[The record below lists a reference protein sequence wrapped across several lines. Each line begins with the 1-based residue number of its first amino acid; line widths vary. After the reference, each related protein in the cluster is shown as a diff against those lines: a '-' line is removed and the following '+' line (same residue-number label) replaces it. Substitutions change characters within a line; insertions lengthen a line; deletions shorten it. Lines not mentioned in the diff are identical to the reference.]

1 MASDNNLKLDALD
14 FQGIKTNF
22 KSYLQAQDQ
31 FRDYNFEGSGL
42 NVLLDLLAYNTYYNS
57 FYLNMVAA
65 EAFLPTA
72 QKRNSVVNLA
82 KSLNYTPRSVTSA
95 SISGTATV
103 TVTGSPTNVTI
114 PAYTSFT
121 GSVDGVSYNFL
132 NTTSVIITPVNG
144 VYSSAMSLKE
154 GRYINRRYTVNL
166 NDPDQ
171 RFLIPNKNV
180 DTATLTV
187 SVLNSFVDSTV
198 RTFSKVTSLVE
209 VASTTRVYY
218 IEEVEDEQYEI
229 KFGDGVFGVALDAGN
244 IVVLEY
250 LVSNG
255 SLANDIQTLTY
266 ADAIA
271 GVTSINFV
279 STDPATGGADRESI
293 NQIKF
298 NAPKAYE
305 AQNRVVTADDYKT
318 LMLQQA
324 TVDSCVVWG
333 GEDNDPPTY
342 GKVFIAVKPK
352 VGDVLTAT
360 EKLNLINSVI
370 NPKKILTVTSEIVDP
385 EYTYIIIDATVK
397 YLSDSTIM
405 SPAEIKQLVINTIK
419 TYNTD
424 EINQFS
430 KYFRYSKLSRLI
442 DTTERSILSN
452 VMSARMRKEVD
463 VQLGV
468 STRYEISFSNAIDNA
483 TNGRPTTSAYGVGN
497 KLTSNAFS
505 YGGYANCFLE
515 DNNGLIRIYRVL
527 GLDNIAVSI
536 NAGTI
541 NYTTGKI
548 VLTNFAPTAF
558 NDGSTTLKVTAVPQ
572 DKDILPLRSQI
583 ISIRDADI
591 SVTMLDDKS
600 ISLVNR

>member
-65 EAFLPTA
+65 ESFLTTA

-95 SISGTATV
+95 SISGTATL
-103 TVTGSPTNVTI
+103 TVTGAPTSVTI
-114 PAYTSFT
+114 PAYTSFRGT
-121 GSVDGVSYNFL
+121 VDGKAFNFL
-132 NTTSVIITPVNG
+132 NTSSVIITPLAG
-144 VYSSAMSLKE
+144 VYSATMTLKE
-154 GRYINRRYTVNL
+154 GRYINRRYSVNL
-166 NDPDQ
+166 NDSDQ
-171 RFLIPNKNV
+171 RFLIPNKDV
-180 DTATLTV
+180 DTSTLTV
-187 SVLNSFVDSTV
+187 SVLNSSVDSTT
-198 RTFSKVTSLVE
+198 RTFSKVESLVE

-218 IEEVEDEQYEI
+218 IEEVEDGQFEI

-255 SLANDIQTLTY
+255 TGANDIQTLTY
-266 ADAIA
+266 ADAIS
-271 GVTSINFV
+271 GVTSISFA
-279 STDPATGGADRESI
+279 STSPATGGADRETI

-318 LMLQQA
+318 LMLQQS
-324 TVDSCVVWG
+324 TVESCVVWG

-342 GKVFIAVKPK
+342 GKVFIAVKPT

-370 NPKKILTVTSEIVDP
+370 NPKKVLTVSTELVDP
-385 EYTYIIIDATVK
+385 EYTYIIIDVIVK
-397 YLSDSTIM
+397 YLSDSTIL
-405 SPAEIKQLVINTIK
+405 SAAEIQQFVIDTIK

-452 VMSARMRKEVD
+452 VMSARMRKEID
-463 VQLGV
+463 VQLGAG
-468 STRYEISFSNAIDNA
+468 TRYEISFSNAIDNA
-483 TNGRPTTSAYGVGN
+483 TNGRPTTHPYGVGN
-497 KLTSNAFS
+497 KITSNAFTL
-505 YGGYANCFLE
+505 GGFSNCFLE
-515 DNNGLIRIYRVL
+515 DNNGVIRIYRVL
-527 GLDNIAVSI
+527 GIENIGVSI
-536 NAGTI
+536 NAGSI

-548 VLTNFAPTAF
+548 ILTSFAPTAF
-558 NDGSTTLKVTAVPQ
+558 NDGSTTLKITAVPQ

-591 SVTMLDDKS
+591 TVTMLDDKS

>member
-57 FYLNMVAA
+57 FYLNMVSA

-103 TVTGSPTNVTI
+103 TVTGSPTSVTI

-132 NTTSVIITPVNG
+132 NTTSVIITPASG
-144 VYSSAMSLKE
+144 VYSSAISLKE

-218 IEEVEDEQYEI
+218 LEEVEDEQYEI

-255 SLANDIQTLTY
+255 SSANDIQTLTY
-266 ADAIA
+266 ADAIS
-271 GVTSINFV
+271 GVTAINFV
-279 STDPATGGADRESI
+279 SSDPATGGADRETV

-333 GEDNDPPTY
+333 GEDNDPPTF
-342 GKVFIAVKPK
+342 GKVFIAVKPTT
-352 VGDVLTAT
+352 GDVLTAT

-370 NPKKILTVTSEIVDP
+370 KPKKVLTISTEIVDP
-385 EYTYIIIDATVK
+385 EYTYIIVDVTVK
-397 YLSDSTIM
+397 YQSDTTILSS
-405 SPAEIKQLVINTIK
+405 AEIKQLVIDTIK
-419 TYNTD
+419 LYNLN

-442 DTTERSILSN
+442 DVSERSILSS
-452 VMSARMRKEVD
+452 VTTAQMRKELD
-463 VQLGV
+463 IQLGV
-468 STRYEISFSNAIDNA
+468 GTRYEIGFSNRIDNA
-483 TNGRPTTSAYGVGN
+483 TNGRPSTHPNGVGN
-497 KLTSNAFS
+497 KITSNSFTFGGFS
-505 YGGYANCFLE
+505 NCFLE
-515 DNNGLIRIYRVL
+515 DNNGIIRIYRVL
-527 GLDNIAVSI
+527 GIENIAVSN

-541 NYTTGKI
+541 DYATGKI
-548 VLTNFAPTAF
+548 VLTNFAPTSF
-558 NDGSTTLKVTAVPQ
+558 NDGSTTLKITAAPQ
-572 DKDILPLRSQI
+572 DKDILPLRGQI
-583 ISIRDADI
+583 ITIRDADI
-591 SVTMLDDKS
+591 SVTMIDDKL
-600 ISLVNR
+600 ISLVSR

>member
-65 EAFLPTA
+65 ESFLATA

-95 SISGTATV
+95 SISGTATL
-103 TVTGSPTNVTI
+103 TVTGSPTSITI

-121 GSVDGVSYNFL
+121 GTVDGKAFNFL
-132 NTTSVIITPVNG
+132 NTSSVIVAPTSG
-144 VYSSAMSLKE
+144 VYSATMSLKG
-154 GRYINRRYTVNL
+154 GRYINRRYSVNL
-166 NDPDQ
+166 NDSDQ
-171 RFLIPNKNV
+171 RFLIPNKDV
-180 DTATLTV
+180 DTSTLTV
-187 SVLNSFVDSTV
+187 SVLNSSVDSTT
-198 RTFSKVTSLVE
+198 RTFSKVESLVE

-218 IEEVEDEQYEI
+218 IEEVEDGQFEI

-244 IVVLEY
+244 IVIFEY

-255 SLANDIQTLTY
+255 SSANDIESLTY
-266 ADAIA
+266 TDAINN
-271 GVTSINFV
+271 VTSITFV
-279 STDPATGGADRESI
+279 ASDPAAGGSDRETV

-333 GEDNDPPTY
+333 GEDNDPPTF
-342 GKVFIAVKPK
+342 GKVFIAVKPTT
-352 VGDVLTAT
+352 GDVLTAT

-370 NPKKILTVTSEIVDP
+370 KPKKVLTISTEIVDP
-385 EYTYIIIDATVK
+385 EYIFIIVDAIVK
-397 YLSDSTIM
+397 YQSDTTILSS
-405 SPAEIKQLVINTIK
+405 AEIKQLVIDTIK

-442 DTTERSILSN
+442 DVSERSILSS
-452 VMSARMRKEVD
+452 VTTAQMRKELD

-468 STRYEISFSNAIDNA
+468 GTRYEISFSNRIDNA
-483 TNGRPTTSAYGVGN
+483 TNGRPVTHPNGVGN
-497 KLTSNAFS
+497 KISSNAFTFS
-505 YGGYANCFLE
+505 GFSNCFLE
-515 DNNGLIRIYRVL
+515 DNNGIIRIYRVF
-527 GLDNIAVSI
+527 GIENIAVSN

-541 NYTTGKI
+541 DYDTGKI
-548 VLTNFAPTAF
+548 ILTNFAPTAF
-558 NDGSTTLKVTAVPQ
+558 NDGSTTLKITATPQ
-572 DKDILPLRSQI
+572 DKDILPLRGQI
-583 ISIRDADI
+583 IAIRDADI
-591 SVTMLDDKS
+591 SVTMIDDKS
-600 ISLVNR
+600 ISLVSR

>member
-103 TVTGSPTNVTI
+103 TVTGSPTSVTI

-132 NTTSVIITPVNG
+132 NTTSVIITPSSG

-218 IEEVEDEQYEI
+218 LEEVEDEQYEI

-255 SLANDIQTLTY
+255 SSANDIQTLTY
-266 ADAIA
+266 ADAIS
-271 GVTSINFV
+271 GVTAINFV
-279 STDPATGGADRESI
+279 SSDPATGGADRETV

-333 GEDNDPPTY
+333 GEDNDPPTF
-342 GKVFIAVKPK
+342 GKVFIAVKPTT
-352 VGDVLTAT
+352 GDVLTAT
-360 EKLNLINSVI
+360 EKLNLINSVVK
-370 NPKKILTVTSEIVDP
+370 PKKVLTISTEIVDP
-385 EYTYIIIDATVK
+385 EYIFIIVNAIVK
-397 YLSDSTIM
+397 YQSDTTILSA
-405 SPAEIKQLVINTIK
+405 AEIKQLVIDTIK
-419 TYNTD
+419 SYNLN

-442 DTTERSILSN
+442 DVTERSILSS
-452 VMSARMRKEVD
+452 VTTAQMRKEVD
-463 VQLGV
+463 IQLGV
-468 STRYEISFSNAIDNA
+468 GTRYEVAFSNPIDNA
-483 TNGRPTTSAYGVGN
+483 TNGRPSTHPNGVGN
-497 KLTSNAFS
+497 KITSNSFTFGGFS
-505 YGGYANCFLE
+505 NCFLE
-515 DNNGLIRIYRVL
+515 DNNGIIRIYRVL
-527 GLDNIAVSI
+527 GIENIAVSN

-541 NYTTGKI
+541 DYATGKI
-548 VLTNFAPTAF
+548 ILTNFAPTSF
-558 NDGSTTLKVTAVPQ
+558 NDGSTTLKITAAPQ
-572 DKDILPLRSQI
+572 DKDILPLRGQI
-583 ISIRDADI
+583 ITIRDADI
-591 SVTMLDDKS
+591 SVTMIDDKS
-600 ISLVNR
+600 ISLVSR

>member
-82 KSLNYTPRSVTSA
+82 KSLNYTPRSITSA
-95 SISGTATV
+95 SISGTATA

-121 GSVDGVSYNFL
+121 GSVDGVTYNFL
-132 NTTSVIITPVNG
+132 NTTSVIITPVSG

-187 SVLNSFVDSTV
+187 SVLNSSTDSTV

-229 KFGDGVFGVALDAGN
+229 KFGDDVFGVALDAGN

-250 LVSNG
+250 IVSNG
-255 SLANDIQTLTY
+255 TLANDIQTLTY

-271 GVTSINFV
+271 GVTGITFV
-279 STDPATGGADRESI
+279 STDPAAGGADRESI

-298 NAPKAYE
+298 NAPKSYE

-342 GKVFIAVKPK
+342 GRVFIAVKPK

-452 VMSARMRKEVD
+452 VMSAQMRKEVD

-468 STRYEISFSNAIDNA
+468 GARYEISFSNAIDNA

-497 KLTSNAFS
+497 KLTSNAFTL
-505 YGGYANCFLE
+505 GGFSNCFLE
-515 DNNGLIRIYRVL
+515 DNNGVIRIYRVS

-536 NAGTI
+536 NVGTI

-548 VLTNFAPTAF
+548 ILTNFAPTAF

-583 ISIRDADI
+583 ISIRDDDI

>member
-132 NTTSVIITPVNG
+132 NTTSVIITPSSG

-229 KFGDGVFGVALDAGN
+229 KFGDGIFGVALDAGN

-266 ADAIA
+266 ADAIS

-452 VMSARMRKEVD
+452 VMSARMRKEID

-497 KLTSNAFS
+497 KLTSNAFTF
-505 YGGYANCFLE
+505 GGYSNCFLE

>member
-82 KSLNYTPRSVTSA
+82 KSLNYTPRSITSA

-132 NTTSVIITPVNG
+132 NTTSVIITPVSG

-229 KFGDGVFGVALDAGN
+229 KFGDGIFGVALDAGN

-266 ADAIA
+266 ADAIS

-279 STDPATGGADRESI
+279 SSDPATGGADRESI

-527 GLDNIAVSI
+527 GLENIAVSI

>member
-31 FRDYNFEGSGL
+31 FRDYNFEGAGL

-132 NTTSVIITPVNG
+132 NTTSVIITPVSG

-229 KFGDGVFGVALDAGN
+229 KFGDGVFGVALEAGN

-266 ADAIA
+266 ADAIS

-279 STDPATGGADRESI
+279 SSDPATGGADRESI

-452 VMSARMRKEVD
+452 VMSARMRKEID

>member
-95 SISGTATV
+95 TISGTATL
-103 TVTGSPTNVTI
+103 TLTSSPVSITI

-121 GSVDGVSYNFL
+121 GSVDGITHNFL
-132 NTTSVIITPVNG
+132 NTSSVIIAPASG
-144 VYSSAMSLKE
+144 VYSATMTLRE

-166 NDPDQ
+166 NDSDQ
-171 RFLIPNKNV
+171 RFLIPNTTV
-180 DTATLTV
+180 DTSTLTV
-187 SVLNSFVDSTV
+187 SVLNSSVDSTT
-198 RTFSKVTSLVE
+198 RTFSKVTNLVE
-209 VASTTRVYY
+209 VTTTTRVYY
-218 IEEVEDEQYEI
+218 IEEAEDGQFEI

-255 SLANDIQTLTY
+255 ASANDIETLTY

-271 GVTSINFV
+271 GVTTIDFV
-279 STDPATGGADRESI
+279 ATDPAAGGADRETI
-293 NQIKF
+293 NKIKF
-298 NAPKAYE
+298 NAPKSYE
-305 AQNRVVTADDYKT
+305 AQNRAVTADDYKT
-318 LMLQQA
+318 LMLQQS
-324 TVDSCVVWG
+324 TVDSCIVWG

-342 GKVFIAVKPK
+342 GKVFIAVKPTT
-352 VGDVLTAT
+352 GDVLTAT
-360 EKLNLINSVI
+360 EKLNLINSII
-370 NPKKILTVTSEIVDP
+370 NPKKVLTISTEIVDP
-385 EYTYIIIDATVK
+385 EYTYIIVDVAVKYDSDATI
-397 YLSDSTIM
+397 STA
-405 SPAEIKQLVINTIK
+405 AEIEQLVIDTIE

-442 DTTERSILSN
+442 DVSERSILSS
-452 VMSARMRKEVD
+452 VTTAQMRKELD

-468 STRYEISFSNAIDNA
+468 GTRYEIGFSNRIDNA
-483 TNGRPTTSAYGVGN
+483 TNGRPATHPNGVGN
-497 KLTSNAFS
+497 KVTSNAFTF
-505 YGGYANCFLE
+505 GGFSNCFLE
-515 DNNGLIRIYRVL
+515 DNNGIIRIYRVS
-527 GLDNIAVSI
+527 GIENITVSN

-541 NYTTGKI
+541 DYTTGKI
-548 VLTNFAPTAF
+548 VLTSFAPTAF
-558 NDGSTTLKVTAVPQ
+558 NDGGTTLKMTAVPQ
-572 DKDILPLRSQI
+572 DKDILPLRGQI
-583 ISIRDADI
+583 ITIRDADI
-591 SVTMLDDKS
+591 SVTMVDDKS
-600 ISLVNR
+600 ISLVSR

>member
-1 MASDNNLKLDALD
+1 MASDNNLKIDALD

-95 SISGTATV
+95 SISGTATL
-103 TVTGSPTNVTI
+103 TVTGAPANVTI

-121 GSVDGVSYNFL
+121 GSVDGTTYNFL
-132 NTTSVIITPVNG
+132 NTSSVIVTPSGG

-180 DTATLTV
+180 DTSTLTV
-187 SVLNSFVDSTV
+187 SVLNSSSDSTV

-218 IEEVEDEQYEI
+218 IEEVEDGQYEI
-229 KFGDGVFGVALDAGN
+229 KFGDDVFGVALDAGN

-255 SLANDIQTLTY
+255 ASANDIETLTY

-271 GVTSINFV
+271 GVTVINFV
-279 STDPATGGADRESI
+279 STDPATGGSDRESI

-370 NPKKILTVTSEIVDP
+370 NPKKILTITTEIVDP
-385 EYTYIIIDATVK
+385 EYTYIIIEATVK
-397 YLSDSTIM
+397 YQSDATILSV
-405 SPAEIKQLVINTIK
+405 AEIKQLVINTIK

-442 DTTERSILSN
+442 DTTERSVLSN
-452 VMSARMRKEVD
+452 VMSARMRKEID

-468 STRYEISFSNAIDNA
+468 GTRYEISFSNAIDNA

-497 KLTSNAFS
+497 KITSNAFTF
-505 YGGYANCFLE
+505 GGYSNCFLE

-527 GLDNIAVSI
+527 GLENIAVSI

-558 NDGSTTLKVTAVPQ
+558 NDGSTTLKITAVPQ

-591 SVTMLDDKS
+591 SVTMVDDKS

>member
-1 MASDNNLKLDALD
+1 MASDNNLKIDALD

-95 SISGTATV
+95 SISGTATL

-121 GSVDGVSYNFL
+121 GSVDGVTYNFL
-132 NTTSVIITPVNG
+132 NTTPVIITPVSG

-180 DTATLTV
+180 DTSTLTV
-187 SVLNSFVDSTV
+187 SVLNSSTDSTV

-218 IEEVEDEQYEI
+218 IEEVEDGQYEL

-255 SLANDIQTLTY
+255 TSANDIQTLTY

-271 GVTSINFV
+271 GVTTISFV
-279 STDPATGGADRESI
+279 STDPAAGGADRESI

-405 SPAEIKQLVINTIK
+405 SAAEIKQLVIDTIK

-497 KLTSNAFS
+497 KLTSNAFTF
-505 YGGYANCFLE
+505 GGYSNCFLE

>member
-1 MASDNNLKLDALD
+1 MASDNNLKIDALD
-14 FQGIKTNF
+14 FQGIKSNF
-22 KSYLQAQDQ
+22 KSYLQSQDQ

-95 SISGTATV
+95 SISGTATL

-121 GSVDGVSYNFL
+121 GSVDGVTYNFL
-132 NTTSVIITPVNG
+132 NTTPVIITPVSG

-180 DTATLTV
+180 DTSTLTV
-187 SVLNSFVDSTV
+187 SVLNSSNDSTV

-218 IEEVEDEQYEI
+218 IEEVEDGQYEL

-255 SLANDIQTLTY
+255 TSANDIQTLTY

-271 GVTSINFV
+271 GVTTISFV
-279 STDPATGGADRESI
+279 SSDPATGGADRESI

-397 YLSDSTIM
+397 YSSDSTIM
-405 SPAEIKQLVINTIK
+405 SAAEIEQLVIDTIK

-497 KLTSNAFS
+497 KLTSNAFTF
-505 YGGYANCFLE
+505 GGYSNCFLE

-583 ISIRDADI
+583 ISIRDVDI

>member
-1 MASDNNLKLDALD
+1 MASENNLKIDALD
-14 FQGIKTNF
+14 FQGIKSNF

-95 SISGTATV
+95 SISGTATL
-103 TVTGSPTNVTI
+103 TLTSSPVSITI

-121 GSVDGVSYNFL
+121 GSVDGTTYNFL
-132 NTTSVIITPVNG
+132 NTSSVIVSPTNG

-180 DTATLTV
+180 DTSTLTV
-187 SVLNSFVDSTV
+187 SVLNSSTDSTV
-198 RTFSKVTSLVE
+198 RTFSKVATLVE
-209 VASTTRVYY
+209 VDATTRVYY
-218 IEEVEDEQYEI
+218 IEEVEDEQFEI
-229 KFGDGVFGVALDAGN
+229 KFGDDVFGVALDAGN

-255 SLANDIQTLTY
+255 TGANDIQTLTY
-266 ADAIA
+266 ADAIS
-271 GVTSINFV
+271 GVTAISFV
-279 STDPATGGADRESI
+279 STSPATGGADRETI

-298 NAPKAYE
+298 NAPKSYE

-318 LMLQQA
+318 LMLQQS
-324 TVDSCVVWG
+324 TVESCVVWG

-342 GKVFIAVKPK
+342 GKVFIAVKPT

-370 NPKKILTVTSEIVDP
+370 NPKKVLTVSTEIVDP
-385 EYTYIIIDATVK
+385 EYTYIIIDVVVK
-397 YLSDSTIM
+397 YLSDSTIL
-405 SPAEIKQLVINTIK
+405 SAAEIKQFVIDTIK

-452 VMSARMRKEVD
+452 VMTAQMRKEID
-463 VQLGV
+463 VQLGAG
-468 STRYEISFSNAIDNA
+468 TRYEINFSNAIDNA
-483 TNGRPTTSAYGVGN
+483 TNSRPSTHPYGIGN
-497 KLTSNAFS
+497 KITSNAFT
-505 YGGYANCFLE
+505 YGGYSNCFLE
-515 DNNGLIRIYRVL
+515 DNNGVIRIYRVL
-527 GLDNIAVSI
+527 GIENIGVSI
-536 NAGTI
+536 NAGSI

-548 VLTNFAPTAF
+548 ILTSFAPTSF
-558 NDGSTTLKVTAVPQ
+558 NDGSTTLKITAVPQ

-591 SVTMLDDKS
+591 TVTMLDDKS